1 MLNVGKGGKVETR
14 TVVDIIVA
22 DRDGELRL
30 TASSATTNRAHDGRK
45 RLR

>member
-14 TVVDIIVA
+14 TVVDIIMA
-22 DRDGELRL
+22 DRVGELRVI
-30 TASSATTNRAHDGRK
+30 ASSATNRAHDGRK